1 MPLQTLRWQGS
12 TYILVGA
19 TSCLPT
25 CNKLYSAS
33 RFKSQECKRK
43 FVHSEH
49 TAAARK
55 CRLKPI
61 QCLLGSQLHGCAL
74 SALNAPENAAR
85 CTLQCGGGS
94 RQFSD
99 RGTGTCVGAEL
110 RGAECKPRMRAPAL
124 YPTHFVGPPSIV
136 DTAPARAR
144 AAQSNH
150 SILRLFP
157 ICQEFSAPLH
167 GFSAVMILTYAP
179 LNPLGAP
186 PPLCLPCCHLLGSG
200 QVSKTGL
207 SCLS

>member
-1 MPLQTLRWQGS
+1 M
-12 TYILVGA
+12 
-19 TSCLPT
+19 
-25 CNKLYSAS
+25 
-33 RFKSQECKRK
+33 
-43 FVHSEH
+43 HSEH
-49 TAAARK
+49 TAARK

-74 SALNAPENAAR
+74 PALNAPENAAR

-179 LNPLGAP
+179 LNPLSAP
-186 PPLCLPCCHLLGSG
+186 PPSACHAATCLAQARFRKQGSLAFHDNRILIRKQSWDMKMLCLWLEPGLLFMDSRRPA
-200 QVSKTGL
+200 
-207 SCLS
+207 